1 MKHYVYDGKSTRL
14 INCIGDEQ
22 LKLDITLASSEDEQ
36 EHAVIAL
43 ASNDE
48 LDDYVYLSP
57 SQAEIL
63 IMQLKTL
70 TKRANEINFQIL
82 VGEEPI
88 HI

>member
-1 MKHYVYDGKSTRL
+1 MKKIFYGGKSSRL

-22 LKLDITLASSEDEQ
+22 IGLEIAIASSETEQ

-43 ASNDE
+43 AINDE

-57 SQAEIL
+57 SQSKEL
-63 IMQLKTL
+63 VKTL
-70 TKRANEINFQIL
+70 EALRERANEINYQIQN
-82 VGEEPI
+82 GKEPI